1 MKRSTAV
8 LVLTVGGL
16 TVLSSVGVEAALTR
30 PQAPLAHDDSFSVP
44 EDTAALVSFPGVLGN
59 DRTRAAGALSAILIT
74 NTAHGTLTLKP
85 NGGLSY
91 TPSKDFSGID
101 VFSYSANDGSRTSE
115 PAIVAITVTAVNDPP
130 VAMDDRITFNRL
142 APVKLAVV
150 ANDFDVDGR
159 IVPGT
164 IGIVSSPQ
172 NGRVTIGSNG
182 VIVYT
187 PMKGFSGTDAF
198 TYVVWDDQGA
208 RSNPA
213 IVHLIK
219 R

>member
-1 MKRSTAV
+1 MKRSTVV

-16 TVLSSVGVEAALTR
+16 TALSSVGVEAALTK
-30 PQAPLAHDDSFSVP
+30 PMPPLAHDDSFSVP
-44 EDTAALVSFPGVLGN
+44 EDTAARVSLPGVLGN
-59 DRTRAAGALSAILIT
+59 DRPRANGALSAILVT
-74 NTAHGTLTLKP
+74 NTAHGTLTLQP
-85 NGGLSY
+85 NGALSY
-91 TPSKDFSGID
+91 TPAKDFSGID
-101 VFSYSANDGSRTSE
+101 VFSYSANDGSRMSE
-115 PAIVAITVTAVNDPP
+115 PAIVAITVVAVNDPP
-130 VAMDDRITFNRL
+130 VAVDDRISFTRI
-142 APVKLAVV
+142 APLKLSVV
-150 ANDFDVDGR
+150 ANDFDVDGS

-187 PMKGFSGTDAF
+187 PMKGFSGSDAF
-198 TYVVWDDQGA
+198 TYVVWDEQGA